1 MDSGGYAPLPDFLI
15 LDGGGGSIRF
25 HPILGLIIP
34 LNEGSDSPFKLS
46 DAGCSAKAAEQI
58 GSLYETGSY
67 REMLHQMKVQRCTL
81 IEQMHES
88 QRKVDR
94 MDFLIRNQ
102 EKQMK

>member
-1 MDSGGYAPLPDFLI
+1 MRSGV
-15 LDGGGGSIRF
+15 DGRSCHRDTEISCHRRW
-25 HPILGLIIP
+25 
-34 LNEGSDSPFKLS
+34 
-46 DAGCSAKAAEQI
+46 AAEQI
-58 GSLYETGSY
+58 GILYETGNY

-81 IEQMHES
+81 MEQMHES

>member
-1 MDSGGYAPLPDFLI
+1 MDTKEQLI
-15 LDGGGGSIRF
+15 QG
-25 HPILGLIIP
+25 
-34 LNEGSDSPFKLS
+34 LS
-46 DAGCSAKAAEQI
+46 DAGCTMEAAEQI

-67 REMLHQMKVQRCTL
+67 REMLHQMKLHQMKVQRCTL

>member
-1 MDSGGYAPLPDFLI
+1 MDTKEQLI
-15 LDGGGGSIRF
+15 QG
-25 HPILGLIIP
+25 
-34 LNEGSDSPFKLS
+34 LS
-46 DAGCSAKAAEQI
+46 DAGCTMEAAEQI
-58 GSLYETGSY
+58 G
-67 REMLHQMKVQRCTL
+67 LHQMKVQRCTL

>member
-1 MDSGGYAPLPDFLI
+1 MDTKEQLI
-15 LDGGGGSIRF
+15 QG
-25 HPILGLIIP
+25 
-34 LNEGSDSPFKLS
+34 LS
-46 DAGCSAKAAEQI
+46 DAGCEQI